1 MELSFEHSPYWLI
14 LALPFAGLVAWWIYW
29 FRNRWESDRFEDW
42 SAALKSATSLLR
54 ATVLFALIFL
64 LLEPFVISMLNEVE
78 KPLLLVYA
86 DESVSITAEEQNRF
100 STWFEGQKEAL
111 GQKYDVHYRRFG
123 SEVARE
129 GDSIGNSNL
138 NTDYSKVVESIN
150 EDHYNQN
157 VGAIIVATDGI
168 QNLGQDP
175 FYQDINQSGPL
186 EVFALGDSVIQPDFE
201 ITEILNNDLVFL
213 GNKFQIKV
221 RYKAKRMQGN
231 LAWLTLFKNG
241 KKVDG
246 VASEIVNSLE
256 AREYIFELEAD
267 QIGLNRF
274 TLSIEPHGDEKNI
287 SNNTAETFIDVLDN
301 RTQVVIIAKA
311 PHPDVAAIKTAI
323 ETNDQY
329 EVKVHLL
336 EDWNEDLEAIDLAIL
351 HGIPTDANDLNRVK
365 AIRDKQIPVLSIV
378 TPSISWVHFQRLNL
392 GLEFK
397 TMRTTTDM
405 ASAWVNDG
413 FNLFKAPENENL
425 HRFPPLNVVFGDY
438 NLLGDGQVLLNQRIG
453 SINSD
458 RPLMGFT
465 STEGWKRAIVLGEG
479 WWKWRLFERME
490 FDADWTD
497 KMLVK
502 TVQYLALKQKRT
514 RLAIEAPEKID
525 EGVEI
530 KFEGEYYNESY
541 ELNNDGDLRMVIK
554 DSLNI
559 EQDFR
564 FLSSG
569 NGYKLNVGALAPG
582 SYNWQAT
589 IQVEGESFNQSGEF
603 LVAENKA
610 EFVQTTADFNFLSRW
625 ANKNGGEVFYNG
637 QEGALAAKLQNLD
650 TAKPV
655 IHTSKEWLSIIEW
668 KWIALLIAFFAALE
682 WFLRKYN
689 GYY

>member
-1 MELSFEHSPYWLI
+1 
-14 LALPFAGLVAWWIYW
+14 
-29 FRNRWESDRFEDW
+29 
-42 SAALKSATSLLR
+42 
-54 ATVLFALIFL
+54 
-64 LLEPFVISMLNEVE
+64 MLNEVE

-351 HGIPTDANDLNRVK
+351 HGIPTDANDLNRS
-365 AIRDKQIPVLSIV
+365 QMP
-378 TPSISWVHFQRLNL
+378 
-392 GLEFK
+392 
-397 TMRTTTDM
+397 
-405 ASAWVNDG
+405 
-413 FNLFKAPENENL
+413 
-425 HRFPPLNVVFGDY
+425 
-438 NLLGDGQVLLNQRIG
+438 
-453 SINSD
+453 
-458 RPLMGFT
+458 
-465 STEGWKRAIVLGEG
+465 
-479 WWKWRLFERME
+479 
-490 FDADWTD
+490 
-497 KMLVK
+497 
-502 TVQYLALKQKRT
+502 
-514 RLAIEAPEKID
+514 
-525 EGVEI
+525 
-530 KFEGEYYNESY
+530 
-541 ELNNDGDLRMVIK
+541 
-554 DSLNI
+554 
-559 EQDFR
+559 
-564 FLSSG
+564 
-569 NGYKLNVGALAPG
+569 
-582 SYNWQAT
+582 
-589 IQVEGESFNQSGEF
+589 
-603 LVAENKA
+603 
-610 EFVQTTADFNFLSRW
+610 FV
-625 ANKNGGEVFYNG
+625 
-637 QEGALAAKLQNLD
+637 
-650 TAKPV
+650 
-655 IHTSKEWLSIIEW
+655 TSKSLS
-668 KWIALLIAFFAALE
+668 
-682 WFLRKYN
+682 
-689 GYY
+689 